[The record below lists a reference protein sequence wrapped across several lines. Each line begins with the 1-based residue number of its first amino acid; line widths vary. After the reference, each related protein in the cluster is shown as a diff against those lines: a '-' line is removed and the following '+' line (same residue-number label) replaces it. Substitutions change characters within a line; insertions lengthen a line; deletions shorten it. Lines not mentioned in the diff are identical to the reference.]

1 MSDCENRVSIIQSA
15 TYARVD
21 LGRYE
26 DNVRILRAIAGED
39 KAFMAVLKANA
50 YGHGAV
56 ACGRA
61 ATRSGANYLAV
72 ARISEGVQL
81 RLAGIDAPILVF
93 GGPNLAQLDRAVSQS
108 LTISVGTVAA
118 LEAVQDAA
126 QRSSERP
133 IVHLKVD
140 SGLHRYGA
148 LPDLAFDIAR
158 KLADDERIVFEGIY
172 GHFSS
177 ADESDLSVTRE
188 QMTRTERLV
197 KQLGDADIVPRYVH
211 LANSAGTIT
220 GQQGRSNLVRS
231 GIATYGL
238 KPSPDVPLPYGM
250 MPVLSIHSRLT
261 RSFVLPRGEG
271 VSYGLTYRPQGDE
284 LIGTVPI
291 GYADGLPRSLSNLG
305 WFIVNSERSPIR
317 GRVCMDQAVVGLSK
331 QATVGDEVSVIG
343 DGSEGTMT
351 FDDVARL
358 DGTIN
363 YEIATRLTARVPRV
377 YYRSGEPV
385 GWEDPILGESEGG

>member
-108 LTISVGTVAA
+108 LTISVGTEAA

-133 IVHLKVD
+133 IVHLKID

-188 QMTRTERLV
+188 QIARTERLV

-220 GQQGRSNLVRS
+220 GQQGRSNLVRA

-238 KPSPDVPLPYGM
+238 KPSPDVSLPYGM
-250 MPVLSIHSRLT
+250 VPVLSIHSRLT

-271 VSYGLTYRPQGDE
+271 VSYGLTYRPQGNE

-305 WFIVNSERSPIR
+305 WFIVNGERSPIR

-343 DGSEGTMT
+343 DGSEGTMS

-363 YEIATRLTARVPRV
+363 YEIATRLTERVPRV